1 VIEVSFAQM
10 EAWLSLF
17 LWPFTRITSFI
28 LASPIFGHS
37 SVPARVKIGL
47 GIFLTI
53 VISSTLPPLPA
64 IPFTSWSG
72 LGILTEQIIIGLSMG
87 LALHIM
93 FTVVQ
98 AGGEFIGMQMGLGFA
113 SFFSPETGANTMIL
127 SRILYLLTLLIFITL
142 DAHLMVIE
150 TMANS
155 FVTLPIG
162 FGTLNAGAF
171 ELLVRFASTIFT
183 SGLLFA
189 LPLMSALLVINLGM
203 GILNRAAPQFTIFS
217 IGFPITLVVG
227 IFLLSVIMGDLA
239 RFLESLFSQ
248 GLLFLNNLIET
259 MK

>member
-1 VIEVSFAQM
+1 MIEISFAQM

-53 VISSTLPPLPA
+53 IISTTLPALPS

-98 AGGEFIGMQMGLGFA
+98 SAGEFIGMQMGLGFA
-113 SFFSPETGANTMIL
+113 SFFSPETGTNTVIL
-127 SRILYLLTLLIFITL
+127 SRILYLLTLLIFVTL
-142 DAHLMVIE
+142 NAHLLIIE
-150 TMANS
+150 TLANS

-171 ELLVRFASTIFT
+171 ELLVRFASSIFS

-217 IGFPITLVVG
+217 IGFPITLIVG
-227 IFLLSVIMGDLA
+227 IFMLSILMNDLG
-239 RFLESLFSQ
+239 RFLEDLFSQ
-248 GLLFLNNLIET
+248 GLQFLNTLLET